1 MIMRQAQ
8 RAEGLRDG
16 EMVITALAEAT
27 RALLVGRGWEAEGFW
42 RWEYRQQAAG
52 NRQAAGTAAAPCPLP
67 PADKRFYVWGYWR
80 RTAGLPEFVPIPVT
94 MRPNRIREAIDLPHA
109 FRPLTLLTRG
119 PGLPRAALPQDPP
132 QNMSAAMKAFE
143 ERLLTALRVD
153 DALINR
159 ERGWLAVKAYP
170 LQTRPG
176 PGDVR
181 PEQITRFRPS
191 KEQLADYEIVMPWL
205 GKLAPKDRNRLWAK
219 ARGVSLRT
227 IAEREKI
234 NVKLAAERIGKSVAT
249 CWHAARQSERTAAC
263 SPQRRPQTG
272 AGRTGYAGDRRP
284 G

>member
-119 PGLPRAALPQDPP
+119 PGLPRAALPQRPCRMP
-132 QNMSAAMKAFE
+132 QG
-143 ERLLTALRVD
+143 TA
-153 DALINR
+153 
-159 ERGWLAVKAYP
+159 
-170 LQTRPG
+170 
-176 PGDVR
+176 
-181 PEQITRFRPS
+181 
-191 KEQLADYEIVMPWL
+191 
-205 GKLAPKDRNRLWAK
+205 
-219 ARGVSLRT
+219 
-227 IAEREKI
+227 
-234 NVKLAAERIGKSVAT
+234 
-249 CWHAARQSERTAAC
+249 
-263 SPQRRPQTG
+263 
-272 AGRTGYAGDRRP
+272 
-284 G
+284 